1 MTAAEACA
9 KPDGIIIEVSK
20 CNDGHGGESFY
31 QTFKNAKD
39 AKEVED
45 MILKV
50 KMEDTIADQ
59 WESQILA
66 RILVRH
72 QVLYVADESAKN
84 ILEDMHITYVPTIEK
99 ALEKALEIKGKD
111 AQITAIPEGISVIVK
126 PKSAD

>member
-9 KPDGIIIEVSK
+9 KPDGIIIEASK

-31 QTFKNAKD
+31 QTFKNAKNP
-39 AKEVED
+39 KEVED

-72 QVLYVADESAKN
+72 QVLYVADKSAKD
-84 ILEDMHITYVPTIEK
+84 ILEDMHMTYVPTIEEALKK
-99 ALEKALEIKGKD
+99 AIEIKGKD
-111 AQITAIPEGISVIVK
+111 AKIAVIPEGISVIVT
-126 PKSAD
+126 PKSTK